1 MECERMAQDE
11 IDAAEAKLRQ
21 RRVLLVEDE
30 MMVAMLVEDMLSDF
44 GCQVVGPAARIADAL
59 ALAEAEAVDVAI
71 LDVNLNG
78 QETYPVADVLRAK
91 GIPFVF
97 ATGYGAAGLRDGYR
111 DLPALQKPFQ
121 QRELVRALAAVIISD
136 GIAQS

>member
-1 MECERMAQDE
+1 M
-11 IDAAEAKLRQ
+11 LRD

-44 GCQVVGPAARIADAL
+44 GCAVIGPATRVDDAL
-59 ALAEAEAVDVAI
+59 KLVGEGKIDVAI

-78 QETYPVADVLRAK
+78 HETYPVADALVAL

-97 ATGYGAAGLRDGYR
+97 ATGYGAGSLRDGYKER
-111 DLPALQKPFQ
+111 PTLQKPFQ
-121 QRELVRALAAVIISD
+121 QHDLVRALALALPSSDVIV
-136 GIAQS
+136 

>member
-1 MECERMAQDE
+1 MAQDAME
-11 IDAAEAKLRQ
+11 AAEARIRA

-44 GCQVVGPAARIADAL
+44 DCEIVGPLARIEDAV
-59 ALAEAEAVDVAI
+59 AAAKEGGVDIAI

-78 QETYPVADVLRAK
+78 KETYPVADELAAQ

-97 ATGYGAAGLRDGYR
+97 ATGYGAGGLREAYQNR
-111 DLPALQKPFQ
+111 PTLQKPFQ
-121 QRELVRALAAVIISD
+121 QNDLVRALASALPE
-136 GIAQS
+136 